1 MASNNARARPR
12 IRLLGRNI
20 SGRRK
25 GVGRHAEQSL
35 LPASAQTKVVQF
47 VARHVR
53 AVDTPGWGRHFLAGR
68 SPPRARRCCG
78 PKVTLREF
86 RRAGF
91 FISGRGREPQRLVST
106 QKYRISSHFLR
117 LTFGKERVKTR

>member
-35 LPASAQTKVVQF
+35 LPGSAQTKVVQF

-53 AVDTPGWGRHFLAGR
+53 AVDTPTLGAAF
-68 SPPRARRCCG
+68 SCG
-78 PKVTLREF
+78 PLGPPSGSSFAVALKPLSESFGGPDSSSPDEAASRNASSAHKNTAF
-86 RRAGF
+86 RAASCG
-91 FISGRGREPQRLVST
+91 
-106 QKYRISSHFLR
+106 
-117 LTFGKERVKTR
+117 

>member
-1 MASNNARARPR
+1 MASSNARARPR

-35 LPASAQTKVVQF
+35 LPGSAQTKVVQF

-53 AVDTPGWGRHFLAGR
+53 AVDTPRWGRR
-68 SPPRARRCCG
+68 
-78 PKVTLREF
+78 
-86 RRAGF
+86 
-91 FISGRGREPQRLVST
+91 
-106 QKYRISSHFLR
+106 FLR
-117 LTFGKERVKTR
+117 AARPPSGSSFAVALKPLSGSFGGPDSSSPDEAAS

>member
-25 GVGRHAEQSL
+25 GAGRHAEQSL
-35 LPASAQTKVVQF
+35 LLASAQTKVVQF

-68 SPPRARRCCG
+68 SPPVGLVVAVALKSLSESFGGPDSSSPDEAASRNASSAHKNTAFRAASCG
-78 PKVTLREF
+78 
-86 RRAGF
+86 
-91 FISGRGREPQRLVST
+91 
-106 QKYRISSHFLR
+106 
-117 LTFGKERVKTR
+117 